1 MKSLHRISL
10 LLAPTIM
17 ALYVTISHPSSTAVN
32 FTQTAPSLTV
42 SKCDNFDLFS
52 PWNMIL

>member
-1 MKSLHRISL
+1 MKSLHRFSF
-10 LLAPTIM
+10 LLAPKIM

-42 SKCDNFDLFS
+42 SKCDNFDLF
-52 PWNMIL
+52 PLGI